1 MARRLQY
8 HCTTRKCRLCQYVP
22 APGPILPSPL
32 TGQHGQAGLS
42 GMARGADCVD
52 LRLALA
58 CLLCRHSPGGG
69 AASHSVTAL
78 AQPSGLGLFPHPP
91 LHSPRHVACRPPYH
105 GPRCR
110 LGGACTC
117 LRPPFSQVSHRA
129 AGPGAHSVSAL
140 SADCV
145 VLARAL
151 GPLPRTGRPHYLGT
165 EGANCAVP
173 ALGLLPLRPQGP
185 QLTVSLFAVSQR

>member
-1 MARRLQY
+1 
-8 HCTTRKCRLCQYVP
+8 
-22 APGPILPSPL
+22 
-32 TGQHGQAGLS
+32 
-42 GMARGADCVD
+42 MARGADCVD

-185 QLTVSLFAVSQR
+185 QLTVSLFEVSQRLIFGMLSHPSPTVTGQQASCRLCCAAPP